1 MVAAVA
7 VRPAPGGPRPLAD
20 GCCRRTRRQRRAD
33 HTPGRDAHGPR
44 PPGTHPR
51 CQRERR
57 RARHAPHR
65 AQPGAVGPM
74 SDDQRLL
81 YLEPDDEI
89 TSVVRRLRETDATRV
104 VLVVP
109 GRSRATASAIGL
121 RLLAS
126 FAAEAGRDLALV
138 ADPGTRAL
146 AAEAGIPAYATVP
159 DVTSGIVAAVEPA
172 APRAPIT
179 VVRGPSPAA
188 PPVHAGSGD
197 ETMAVKLPP

>member
-81 YLEPDDEI
+81 YLEPDEEI
-89 TSVVRRLRETDATRV
+89 TSVVRRLRETGATRV

-109 GRSRATASAIGL
+109 GRSRATASAVGL

-138 ADPGTRAL
+138 ADASTRAL
-146 AAEAGIPAYATVP
+146 AAEAEIAVFDTVA
-159 DVTSGIVAAVEPA
+159 DVSAGTVSAEAPGP
-172 APRAPIT
+172 PRAPIHI
-179 VVRGPSPAA
+179 VRGAGSTSAAAA
-188 PPVHAGSGD
+188 PAPASA
-197 ETMAVKLPP
+197 EAA